1 MHTGA
6 MPTRIGDRVPMHIIL
21 TAIGV
26 GGDRSEVQRG
36 RDGVRLRFTTLLP
49 LRPIKCV
56 LIAMQ
61 YHFHAAEGRLA
72 GHDAP

>member
-1 MHTGA
+1 M
-6 MPTRIGDRVPMHIIL
+6 
-21 TAIGV
+21 
-26 GGDRSEVQRG
+26 G
-36 RDGVRLRFTTLLP
+36 RDGVRLRFTRLPP